1 VSEPSS
7 RDHRAV
13 SAPESRVGSAA
24 VLTRHGRLPTPTP
37 LKSILKL
44 VAISLAVVLVSG
56 VSVASMA
63 VQRLEASIDVV
74 ELVGTSDGPV
84 PTVGAYPGG
93 YNFLIV
99 GSDTREGQGGIGGDE
114 SSELNDVTM
123 LLHVSEDHTSAV
135 AVSIPRDLVVPIPS
149 CPDGEGGHYSAMSA
163 QSINVSLSYGG
174 LACTVLTVE
183 ALTGL
188 DIQFAGL
195 ITFTGVIEMS
205 NAVGGVDVCVSAPID
220 DPYSGLLIE
229 SAGTVT
235 LQGSQA
241 LAFLRSRH
249 GVGDASD
256 LARISSQQVY
266 LSSLVRTLK
275 SNATLTNLP
284 RLYSIASAA
293 TQNMTLSSN
302 LKSLDTLVAVA
313 QSLQNI
319 PLERIVFVQYPGA
332 TGLDGIYANKVAPIT
347 AQADSLFE
355 LIADDEPFDLTDT
368 TNIGSV
374 PDPNAPAAADPS
386 ATAAPEAVTPD
397 SAASDDP
404 DTSSDAGVGD
414 AALQTLSGL
423 SGQSA
428 AEYTCAAAR

>member
-1 VSEPSS
+1 VSKPT
-7 RDHRAV
+7 
-13 SAPESRVGSAA
+13 
-24 VLTRHGRLPTPTP
+24 LTRHGRLPNPSALATL
-37 LKSILKL
+37 LK
-44 VAISLAVVLVSG
+44 VTAISLAVVLVSG
-56 VSVASMA
+56 VSVASVA
-63 VQRLEASIDVV
+63 VQRLEASIDVI
-74 ELVGTSDGPV
+74 ELVGTTDGPA
-84 PTVGAYPGG
+84 PTIGAYPGG

-99 GSDTREGQGGIGGDE
+99 GSDTREGQGGIGGE
-114 SSELNDVTM
+114 ASAELNDVTM

-149 CPDGEGGHYSAMSA
+149 CPDDDGGSYSAMSA

-188 DIQFAGL
+188 EIQFAGL

-220 DPYSGLLIE
+220 DPYSGLQID
-229 SAGTVT
+229 SAGTVS
-235 LQGSQA
+235 LEGSQA

-249 GVGDASD
+249 GVGDSSD

-275 SNATLTNLP
+275 ENATLTNLP

-332 TGLDGIYANKVAPIT
+332 TGLDGIYANKVAPIS
-347 AQADSLFE
+347 AKADRMFE
-355 LIADDEPFDLTDT
+355 LIANDEPFNLTDT

-374 PDPNAPAAADPS
+374 ADPNAPVAPNAPGAAPPAAAAVPS
-386 ATAAPEAVTPD
+386 TAPAAPTAPAESAEPAATAPMV
-397 SAASDDP
+397 
-404 DTSSDAGVGD
+404 
-414 AALQTLSGL
+414 TLSGL

-428 AEYTCAAAR
+428 AEYTCAVAR

>member
-1 VSEPSS
+1 VSEPFS
-7 RDHRAV
+7 RAHRVAT
-13 SAPESRVGSAA
+13 APIPSPA
-24 VLTRHGRLPTPTP
+24 LTRHGRLPTPGP
-37 LKSILKL
+37 FRSLLKL
-44 VAISLAVVLVSG
+44 LAIGLAVVLVSG
-56 VSVASMA
+56 ASIASMA
-63 VQRLEASIDVV
+63 VQRLEAGLDVI
-74 ELVGTSDGPV
+74 ELVGTTNGPA

-93 YNFLIV
+93 YNLLVV
-99 GSDTREGQGGIGGDE
+99 GSDTRVGQGGIGGDTGAA
-114 SSELNDVTM
+114 LNDVTM

-149 CPDGEGGHYSAMSA
+149 CPDGEGGNYSAMSA

-188 DIQFAGL
+188 EIQFAGL

-205 NAVGGVDVCVSAPID
+205 NAVGGVDVCVNAPIN

-229 SAGTVT
+229 SAGTHT
-235 LQGSQA
+235 LQGDQA

-256 LARISSQQVY
+256 LARIGSQQVY

-275 SNATLTNLP
+275 ANATLTNLP

-302 LKSLDTLVAVA
+302 LKGLDTLVAVA

-319 PLERIVFVQYPGA
+319 PLERVVFVQYPGA
-332 TGLDGIYANKVAPIT
+332 TGLDGIYANRVAPIS
-347 AQADSLFE
+347 AKADRLFE
-355 LIADDEPFDLTDT
+355 LIAADQPFALTDT
-368 TNIGSV
+368 TNIGSL
-374 PDPNAPAAADPS
+374 PDPNAPVASPQ
-386 ATAAPEAVTPD
+386 PI
-397 SAASDDP
+397 SAATPAPGDADD
-404 DTSSDAGVGD
+404 DTAPADGD
-414 AALQTLSGL
+414 AATTDVPPASTELATLSGL

-428 AEYTCAAAR
+428 ADYTCAAAR